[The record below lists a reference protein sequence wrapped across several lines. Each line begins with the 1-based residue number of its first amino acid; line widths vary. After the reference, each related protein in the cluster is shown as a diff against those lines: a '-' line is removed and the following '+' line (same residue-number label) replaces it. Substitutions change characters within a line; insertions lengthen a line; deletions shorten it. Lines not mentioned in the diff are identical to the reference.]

1 MINLCVKTVHAVG
14 DNTHT
19 HTRRKELTKKC
30 LIDKEICIKKTR
42 FKSFE
47 LEYCANNFN
56 NIVTMHRVLI
66 KIDSFLPDLIC

>member
-1 MINLCVKTVHAVG
+1 MINLCVKTVRAVG
-14 DNTHT
+14 DNS

-30 LIDKEICIKKTR
+30 LIDKEKCIQKTR

-66 KIDSFLPDLIC
+66 KLIVFSLI